1 METLQK
7 LFNIQQLDT
16 QLLQVKRRYARVDR
30 AIKDEVKLAELK
42 KNLESCKTKELETK
56 LNVAR
61 LKSER
66 SQLQERH
73 ESLEKKLYGGQI
85 TNVREMKAVE
95 TEQLEAKRKVN
106 RIDDNLGPLELGLE
120 ELSRESEQLEGQLA
134 DYAKEWEQEREE
146 LVKERS
152 GYIVEYKKLDA
163 ERKRSQEGIN
173 AGHLKLYEELF
184 RSKRGT
190 AVVKVE
196 RGVCLGCNLSLPS
209 ASSSATGTA
218 ATLPRCPNCT
228 RVVLRT

>member
-16 QLLQVKRRYARVDR
+16 QLMAVKRRYAKVDH
-30 AIKDEVKLAELK
+30 AIKSEVKLVEFK
-42 KNLESCKTKELETK
+42 KGLEGCKTKELETK

-66 SQLQERH
+66 GQLQERH
-73 ESLEKKLYGGQI
+73 EALEKRLYGGQI

-95 TEQLEAKRKVN
+95 TEQLEAKRKVT
-106 RIDDNLGPLELGLE
+106 RIDETLGPLELGLE

-134 DYAKEWEQEREE
+134 DYAKEWEQERQG

-152 GYIVEYKKLDA
+152 GYILEYKKLDA
-163 ERKRSQEGIN
+163 ERKRSLEGIN

-209 ASSSATGTA
+209 ASNSAA
-218 ATLPRCPNCT
+218 LNSATLPRCPNCT